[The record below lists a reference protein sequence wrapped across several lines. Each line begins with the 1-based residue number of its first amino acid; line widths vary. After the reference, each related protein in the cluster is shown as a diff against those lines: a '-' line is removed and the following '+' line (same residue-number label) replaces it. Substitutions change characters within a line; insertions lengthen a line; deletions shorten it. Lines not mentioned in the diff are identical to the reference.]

1 MPIARLE
8 GSENGGELFREREEP
23 AVGGWL
29 LITQSI
35 DKTAGCKTSAGYASG
50 EPRLVDFR
58 KEAGDLTPTGAL
70 AGFAG
75 IAYEHEKEVQTVAG
89 GVDHAVR
96 STADHVAED
105 GQELEENSRGMSL
118 RVRSERADDL
128 TGKAVQGLLAQRELR
143 GRLRRRWPRLLWWF
157 RRRLRRVVA

>member
-8 GSENGGELFREREEP
+8 RTEDGGELFREREEP

-50 EPRLVDFR
+50 EPRLVDFC

-70 AGFAG
+70 ASFAG
-75 IAYEHEKEVQTVAG
+75 VAYEHEKEVQTVAG

-118 RVRSERADDL
+118 SVRNERADDL
-128 TGKAVQGLLAQRELR
+128 TGKAVQGLFAQMELR
-143 GRLRRRWPRLLWWF
+143 GRRRRWSGLLRWF